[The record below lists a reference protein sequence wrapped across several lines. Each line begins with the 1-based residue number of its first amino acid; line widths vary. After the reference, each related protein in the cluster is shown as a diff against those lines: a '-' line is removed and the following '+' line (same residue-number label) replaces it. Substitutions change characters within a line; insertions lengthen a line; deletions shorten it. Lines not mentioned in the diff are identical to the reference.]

1 MFGSKDRDL
10 VIAAGEP
17 HSAPKA
23 RVVTARSISTMP
35 ARKAKPPER
44 RAMGALETEVLSAL
58 WSLSNGGTPGEVCEA
73 MQTDLAYT
81 TVMTILTRLWQ
92 KELVDRTRE
101 GRAFR
106 YRPLLSEAELA
117 AQRMQALLT
126 SAGDRKAALSQFVE
140 SLNSRDAR
148 VLRRALD
155 DLDRES

>member
-1 MFGSKDRDL
+1 MAR
-10 VIAAGEP
+10 II
-17 HSAPKA
+17 SAMSP
-23 RVVTARSISTMP
+23 
-35 ARKAKPPER
+35 RKAKPAER

-58 WSLSNGGTPGEVCEA
+58 WSLPEGGTPAEVCDA

-106 YRPLLSEAELA
+106 YRPVLTQAELA

-126 SAGDRKAALSQFVE
+126 SAGDRKAALSQFAG
-140 SLNSRDAR
+140 SLTVRDAR

-155 DLDRES
+155 DLDRGT